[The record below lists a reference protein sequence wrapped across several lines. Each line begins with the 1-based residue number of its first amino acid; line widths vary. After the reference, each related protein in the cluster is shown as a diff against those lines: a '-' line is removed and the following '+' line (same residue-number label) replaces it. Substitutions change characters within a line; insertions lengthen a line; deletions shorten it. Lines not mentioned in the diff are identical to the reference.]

1 MTRILRKWVPCF
13 QFLKSLSSKIQ
24 EFVFG
29 ILSEM
34 VWGGGGNVSWFGV
47 HVSSSNH
54 GGIQEMSAAATKR

>member
-1 MTRILRKWVPCF
+1 
-13 QFLKSLSSKIQ
+13 
-24 EFVFG
+24 
-29 ILSEM
+29 M